1 MANRPGRS
9 PSHGNPVAASPA
21 QIAEEHRRL
30 RELLARIEAT
40 RELLPLVELLGE
52 LHAEL
57 EEHFAHEEA
66 AGGLEDVI
74 EDAAPHLLER
84 VEGLYDEHRYCL
96 RELDRLR
103 DLARATLDG
112 PVAEVV
118 NGVAGLCRTLHDHEA
133 VETELLSSALYDEIG
148 GSG

>member
-1 MANRPGRS
+1 MANRPGRT
-9 PSHGNPVAASPA
+9 PSHGNPVAASPT

-30 RELLARIEAT
+30 RELLARIETT
-40 RELLPLVELLGE
+40 RELKPLLELLGE

-66 AGGLEDVI
+66 AGGLEDVVD
-74 EDAAPHLLER
+74 DAAPHLLEQ
-84 VEGLYDEHRYCL
+84 VEGLFEEHRYCL

-103 DLARATLDG
+103 ELARSTLEG
-112 PVAEVV
+112 PVAEVIE
-118 NGVAGLCRTLHDHEA
+118 GVAGLCHTLHEHEA